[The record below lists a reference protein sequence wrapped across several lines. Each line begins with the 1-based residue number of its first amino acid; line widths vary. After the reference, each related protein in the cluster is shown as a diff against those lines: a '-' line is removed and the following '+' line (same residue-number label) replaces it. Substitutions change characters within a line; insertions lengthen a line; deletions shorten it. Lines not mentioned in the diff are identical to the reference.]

1 VAKLTSV
8 VTMTNHLQINPQEK
22 KAVLSKEQKRYNNLL
37 SAIKRLQ
44 KDIEEIKRLDLE
56 LRKIGE
62 TKVTPVEKKVMSA
75 QKEFIILMDKSAFA
89 DSLKKKQTQRYHA
102 IIAQEAESLLN
113 SNIYCDDEEVMALYD
128 KHSEDD
134 MSWQAQMEADEAE
147 QMDFAAQ
154 MANRMFGMD
163 LDPEDMKDPEKLMH
177 KMNARKEE
185 MMAEQE
191 AYEAKRQERKKTAKQ
206 LEAEA
211 NRKAAENAVNR
222 TAKQIYLD
230 LVKHFHPDKEPDENV
245 RAEKTEVMKEITA
258 AYDANNHLKL
268 LELQMNLLSGE
279 NVFAKFDEKQL
290 KYFNDILKR
299 QKEELEMEYEINS
312 PYSNGNI
319 YAQLF
324 DTNPFIMNRKIK
336 EHVEHF
342 EKYVHVVNG
351 WIELI
356 RTKEGFKALVKHFE
370 LEEEDEFGLFE
381 DDLLFEFFGNRRR

>member
-1 VAKLTSV
+1 MSK
-8 VTMTNHLQINPQEK
+8 NLQISLQGQK
-22 KAVLSKEQKRYNNLL
+22 SVLSKEQKRYNNLL

-44 KDIEEIKRLDLE
+44 KDIEEIKRMDLE

-75 QKEFIILMDKSAFA
+75 QKEFIILMDKSAFV

-113 SNIYCDDEEVMALYD
+113 SNIYCDDEEVMVLYD
-128 KHSEDD
+128 RHSEDD

-147 QMDFAAQ
+147 QLDFAAQ
-154 MANRMFGMD
+154 MANHMFGID

-191 AYEAKRQERKKTAKQ
+191 GYEAKRQERKKTAKQ

-211 NRKAAENAVNR
+211 NRKAVENAVNR
-222 TAKQIYLD
+222 TAKQIYHD
-230 LVKHFHPDKEPDENV
+230 LVKHFHPDKEPDETL
-245 RAEKTEVMKEITA
+245 RIQKTEIMKEITA
-258 AYDANNHLKL
+258 AYEANNHLKL
-268 LELQMNLLSGE
+268 MELQINLLAGE

-290 KYFNDILKR
+290 KYFNDILKK

-324 DTNPFIMNRKIK
+324 DTNPYIMNRKIK
-336 EHVEHF
+336 EHIEHF
-342 EKYVHVVNG
+342 ERYMHMVNG

-356 RTKEGFKALVKHFE
+356 RTKEGFKDLVKNYE
-370 LEEEDEFGLFE
+370 LDDDSDDDFF
-381 DDLLFEFFGNRRR
+381 DPDLLLEFFRSNGRR

>member
-1 VAKLTSV
+1 MSK
-8 VTMTNHLQINPQEK
+8 NLQISLQGQK
-22 KAVLSKEQKRYNNLL
+22 SVLSKEQKRYNNLL

-44 KDIEEIKRLDLE
+44 KDIEEIKRMDLE

-75 QKEFIILMDKSAFA
+75 QKEFIILMDKSAFV

-113 SNIYCDDEEVMALYD
+113 SNIYCDDEEVMVLYD
-128 KHSEDD
+128 RHSEDD

-147 QMDFAAQ
+147 QLDFAAQ
-154 MANRMFGMD
+154 MANHMFGID

-191 AYEAKRQERKKTAKQ
+191 GYEAKRQERKKTAKQ

-211 NRKAAENAVNR
+211 NRKAVENAVNR
-222 TAKQIYLD
+222 TAKQIYHD
-230 LVKHFHPDKEPDENV
+230 LVKHFHPDKEPDETL
-245 RAEKTEVMKEITA
+245 RIQKTEIMKEITA
-258 AYDANNHLKL
+258 AYEANNHLKL
-268 LELQMNLLSGE
+268 MELQINLLAGE
-279 NVFAKFDEKQL
+279 NVFAKFNEKQL
-290 KYFNDILKR
+290 KYFNDILKK

-324 DTNPFIMNRKIK
+324 DTNPYIMNRKIK
-336 EHVEHF
+336 EHIEHF
-342 EKYVHVVNG
+342 ERYMHMVNG

-356 RTKEGFKALVKHFE
+356 RTKEGFKDLVKNYE
-370 LEEEDEFGLFE
+370 LDDDSDDDFF
-381 DDLLFEFFGNRRR
+381 DPDLLLEFFRSNGRR